1 MKCMKNS
8 LLLKALHCKN
18 EARPPV
24 WLMRQAGR
32 YMPQY
37 RAIRAKH
44 SFLEMCHTPELAA
57 AVTKLPIQVFGFD
70 AAILFSDIL
79 VIPEALG
86 VGLHFDEGKGPIIER
101 PLQTAEDIDNLPHIN
116 CAEALSFVGDAI
128 RILRQD
134 LTVPLI
140 GFCGAPFTLASY
152 MIEGGSSRDLKK
164 TKKWMLQDPD
174 SFHRLLDKLATC
186 ALQYMHLQAKAG
198 VQAFQIFD
206 SWAHVLGH
214 AQFKEFVQPYLKKMV
229 DGFRSTGIPVILF
242 CRGSSVFAPDLAEL
256 CPAGI
261 SIDWNGDIGK
271 IRASLPASVAIQGNL
286 DPDILYAP
294 QKMLRS
300 EVRRLLRAMKDQPGY
315 IFNLGHGI
323 FPDISVDAVHA
334 LVETVQS

>member
-1 MKCMKNS
+1 MKNS
-8 LLLKALHCKN
+8 LLLKALRCQN
-18 EARPPV
+18 ESRPPV

-44 SFLEMCHTPELAA
+44 SFLEMCHTPELSA
-57 AVTKLPIQVFGFD
+57 AVTRLPIQVFGFD

-86 VGLHFDEGKGPIIER
+86 VGLHFDEDKGPIIER
-101 PLQTAEDIDNLPHIN
+101 PLHNAQDIDALPEPCI
-116 CAEALSFVGDAI
+116 EETLGFVGAAI
-128 RILRQD
+128 RLLRED

-164 TKKWMLQDPD
+164 TKKWLLNDPE
-174 SFHRLLDKLATC
+174 SFHRLLDKLANC
-186 ALQYMHLQAKAG
+186 AIKYMHLQAKAG

-206 SWAHVLGH
+206 SWAHVLGY
-214 AQFKEFVQPYLKKMV
+214 AQFQEFVMPYLKKMV

-242 CRGSSVFAPDLAEL
+242 CRGSSVFAPDLAQL
-256 CPAGI
+256 QSAAI
-261 SIDWNGDIGK
+261 SIDWNGDIRQ
-271 IRASLPASVAIQGNL
+271 IRASLPATVALQGNL

-294 QKMLRS
+294 EKMLKS
-300 EVRRLLRAMKDQPGY
+300 EVRRMLRAMKGDPGY

-323 FPDISVDAVHA
+323 FPDVPVESVHS
-334 LVETVQS
+334 LVETIKNS

>member
-1 MKCMKNS
+1 MKNS
-8 LLLKALHCKN
+8 LLLKALHCQN
-18 EARPPV
+18 DSRPPV

-57 AVTKLPIQVFGFD
+57 AVTRLPIQVFGFD

-86 VGLHFDEGKGPIIER
+86 VGLHFDEGRGPIIER
-101 PLQTAEDIDNLPHIN
+101 PLQTAQDIDALPEPCIE
-116 CAEALSFVGDAI
+116 EALGFVGEAI
-128 RILRQD
+128 RLLRED

-164 TKKWMLQDPD
+164 TKKWLLNDPE
-174 SFHRLLDKLATC
+174 SFHRLLDKLAHC
-186 ALQYMHLQAKAG
+186 ALKYMHLQAKAG

-214 AQFKEFVQPYLKKMV
+214 AQFREFVQPYLKKMV

-256 CPAGI
+256 QSAAI
-261 SIDWNGDIGK
+261 SIDWNGDIRQ
-271 IRASLPASVAIQGNL
+271 IRASLPATVALQGNL

-294 QKMLRS
+294 EKMLKS
-300 EVRRLLRAMKDQPGY
+300 EVRRMLRAMKGEPGY

-323 FPDISVDAVHA
+323 FPDVSVDAVHN
-334 LVETVQS
+334 LVETIKSA

>member
-1 MKCMKNS
+1 MKNS
-8 LLLKALHCKN
+8 LLLKALQCQNK
-18 EARPPV
+18 ERPPV

-44 SFLEMCHTPELAA
+44 SFLEMCHDPELAA
-57 AVTKLPIQVFGFD
+57 RVTRLPIQVFGFD

-86 VGLHFDEGKGPIIER
+86 LGLHFDEGKGPIIER
-101 PLQTAEDIDNLPHIN
+101 PLQTAQDVDSLPDICVEEKLG
-116 CAEALSFVGDAI
+116 FVGEAV
-128 RILRQD
+128 RLLRED
-134 LTVPLI
+134 LSVPLI

-164 TKKWMLQDPD
+164 TKQWMLREPE
-174 SFHRLLDKLATC
+174 SFHRLLGKLADC
-186 ALQYMHLQAKAG
+186 CLKYMHLQAKAG

-206 SWAHVLGH
+206 SWANVLGH
-214 AQFKEFVQPYLKKMV
+214 AQFREFALPYLKMMV

-242 CRGSSVFAPDLAEL
+242 CRGSSVFATDLAEL
-256 CPAGI
+256 TPAGI
-261 SIDWNGDIGK
+261 SLDWNGDIAK
-271 IRASLPASVAIQGNL
+271 IRASLPASVALQGNL

-294 QKMLRS
+294 QKLLRS
-300 EVRRLLRAMKDQPGY
+300 EIRRLLKTMKGEPGY
-315 IFNLGHGI
+315 VFNLGHGI
-323 FPDISVDAVHA
+323 FPDVPVEAVHT